1 MIVHSSAMERPQ
13 FITPALSILLD
24 AVRAIAALLVLGGHA
39 VQMEI
44 YTGPYP
50 FGPTVQHYAVIVFFV
65 LSGLVIAHSVNA
77 GNYTLR
83 DYAIARAARIVPVS
97 LFAVVFSTAIY
108 LALSSRGL
116 TPLVAPDLYNQL
128 SLEAVLLP
136 VLFLSESGDGVGP
149 LWNPP
154 YWSLTYEVWFYAL
167 FAAGLFLN
175 GTRRIVVLAL
185 LCWLAGWRILV
196 MMPIWLI
203 GAALVRYGTVWEP
216 ARTTHAIILA
226 LAALVMMSL
235 SRIYAFDAQPLMF
248 SFHAQFGYLLRF
260 SEYALTDFVFGVGVA
275 TLFVAFRHFA
285 TPMERWLRS
294 GEPAIKWL
302 AGFSFSLYI
311 LHWPMLSALS
321 ALDIGAGSNPVA
333 FLALAGGIIG
343 ACALIAQFTEYRSR
357 DVRAWMTR
365 AFVKPR
371 ANRQAS
377 A

>member
-1 MIVHSSAMERPQ
+1 MERPQ

-97 LFAVVFSTAIY
+97 LFAVAFSTAIY
-108 LALSSRGL
+108 LALASRGL
-116 TPLVAPDLYNQL
+116 TPLVAPDLYNQF

-154 YWSLTYEVWFYAL
+154 YWSLTYEVWFYVIFGAAFFFTGKQRIIWVAAL
-167 FAAGLFLN
+167 SL
-175 GTRRIVVLAL
+175 I
-185 LCWLAGWRILV
+185 AGWRILL
-196 MMPIWLI
+196 MLPIWLT
-203 GAALVRYGTVWEP
+203 GAALVRHGTRWEP
-216 ARTTHAIILA
+216 KGLSA
-226 LAALVMMSL
+226 LAVALGGILLLRL
-235 SRIYAFDAQPLMF
+235 SQRYAPPAQDMAF
-248 SFHAQFGYLLRF
+248 NFHAAFGYFARM
-260 SEYALTDFVFGVGVA
+260 SEFFLTDIVFGIGIA
-275 TLFVAFRHFA
+275 LIFIAARPFA
-285 TPMERWLRS
+285 ERISSALERS
-294 GEPAIKWL
+294 KGPIQWL

-311 LHWPMLSALS
+311 LHWPMLSAFS
-321 ALDIGAGSNPVA
+321 ALDIGAGSNPVL

-343 ACALIAQFTEYRSR
+343 ACSLIARITEYRSR
-357 DVRAWMTR
+357 DLRAWMTR
-365 AFVKPR
+365 ITAKRPTADR
-371 ANRQAS
+371 AS